1 MSRMEEID
9 RKIKKINEEL
19 DEISII
25 LRERTK
31 VEDKAIEL
39 IGKCKFDEA
48 MELLKTL
55 DDDVIEER
63 LDKNKPGDTVVLDNE
78 IPIVGKSR

>member
-39 IGKCKFDEA
+39 IAECRFTEA